1 MTCLGSVSTTP
12 RRHPGIRASLLTV
25 LRRFGLAAALAV
37 LPIASGLADPGP
49 SLDGRVEALL
59 ARMTLEEK
67 IGQLTL
73 VSNQPPFDPAAYVAD
88 IAAGRI
94 GALLN
99 FKAPPDVAVLQ
110 AAARRSR
117 LGIPLLFGADIL
129 HGYRT
134 IFPMPL
140 AEAASFDPAL
150 ARFASEMAAREAREA
165 GLNWTFAPDADL
177 SRDPRWGRMVE
188 GSGED
193 PHLGSV
199 FTRARV
205 EGFRAGGLATTLK
218 HFAGYGAPLGG
229 RDYDASTIAPADL
242 HDSFLPPFR
251 AGVEAGSESVMSG
264 LNSVN
269 GVPSTAN
276 EALLTGI
283 LRARWGFRGFV
294 VSDWAAI
301 LELQQHG
308 VAGDGA
314 EAARKALLAGVDMDM
329 ESRLYER
336 HLPDEVRAGRVP
348 LGAVDEAARRVLR
361 AKVGMGLF
369 ERPDIDPATPVPE
382 RLSDAMRR
390 AARAVARDTM
400 VLLRNEG
407 GVLPLAGPQRVAV
420 VGGMAAQGRDL
431 TGPHSAAVR
440 FEDGPPIVDALR
452 DRAARDGATVTFSA
466 GCEADCPSDAEFDA
480 AVEAARGA
488 DIVVAVLGEPLDAT
502 GEAASRASLRLP
514 GRQPELLQRLVETG
528 KPVILVLLAT
538 RPVELGP
545 VVDRLAGLVMAWF
558 PGTEGAGALAD
569 ILFGDHGPSARLPVT
584 WPRSIGQVPLTY
596 DGVPS
601 GRPHDPGNRFTL
613 RYVDEDLA
621 PLFPFGFG
629 LTYAAITYSDLRLP
643 EPRVSLGGTL
653 EVSVRI
659 ENAGTRAG
667 QEVVQLYVRQH
678 VSSRSRPRRQL
689 KAFRKVALE
698 PGRSETV
705 TFRLPAADFGFHRDD
720 GSYVVETGGFS
731 VFVGGSSDA
740 GLAAGFELVE

>member
-1 MTCLGSVSTTP
+1 MMGSGTVSP
-12 RRHPGIRASLLTV
+12 RTERRDGAGRCARHLALILLALV
-25 LRRFGLAAALAV
+25 L
-37 LPIASGLADPGP
+37 LPLSPSLADPGM

-73 VSNQPPFDPAAYVAD
+73 VSNQPPFDPAAYAPD
-88 IAAGRI
+88 IVAGRL
-94 GALLN
+94 GGLLN
-99 FKAPPDVAVLQ
+99 FKSPGDVAILQ

-134 IFPMPL
+134 VFPMPL
-140 AEAASFDPAL
+140 GEAASFDPPL
-150 ARFASEMAAREAREA
+150 ARFASEMAAREASEA

-193 PHLGSV
+193 PYLGRV

-218 HFAGYGAPLGG
+218 HFAGYGAPIGG
-229 RDYDASTIAPADL
+229 RDYDASAIAPADL

-251 AGVEAGSESVMSG
+251 AGIEAGSESVMSG

-269 GVPSTAN
+269 GVPSTVN

-283 LRARWGFRGFV
+283 LREKWGFRGFV
-294 VSDWAAI
+294 VSDWAAV

-308 VAGDGA
+308 VAADGA

-336 HLPDEVRAGRVP
+336 HLPEEVRSGRVP
-348 LGAVDEAARRVLR
+348 LRIVDEAVRRVLR
-361 AKVGMGLF
+361 AKFGMGLF
-369 ERPDIDPATPVPE
+369 ERPDIDPTTRSPE
-382 RLSDAMRR
+382 ILSETMRQ

-407 GVLPLAGPQRVAV
+407 ALLPLAGPKRIAL
-420 VGGMAAQGRDL
+420 VGGMAGQGRDL
-431 TGPHSAAVR
+431 TGPHAAKVR
-440 FEDGPPIVDALR
+440 FEDAPPIVDALR
-452 DRAARDGATVTFSA
+452 ARAERDGATVSFA
-466 GCEADCPSDAEFDA
+466 PGCEAECLSDEGFDA
-480 AVEAARGA
+480 ALEAARQA
-488 DIVVAVLGEPLDAT
+488 DIVVAVLGEPYEGI
-502 GEAASRASLRLP
+502 GEAASRASLRLV
-514 GRQPELLQRLVETG
+514 GRQSDLLQRLVETG

-545 VVDRLAGLVMAWF
+545 VVDRLAGLLMAWF
-558 PGTEGAGALAD
+558 PGTEGGAALAD
-569 ILFGDHGPSARLPVT
+569 ILFGDHAPSARLPVT
-584 WPRSIGQVPLTY
+584 WPRSVGQVPLTY

-629 LTYAAITYSDLRLP
+629 LSYGTVAYSDLQVVT
-643 EPRVSLGGTL
+643 PRVSRAGTL
-653 EVSVRI
+653 DISVQLGNTGRQAVREV
-659 ENAGTRAG
+659 A
-667 QEVVQLYVRQH
+667 QLYVRQI

-689 KAFRKVALE
+689 KAFRKVALQ
-698 PGRSETV
+698 PGQSETV
-705 TFRLPAADFGFHRDD
+705 TFRVPAAEFGFHRDD
-720 GSYVVETGGFS
+720 GSYVVEAGRYT
-731 VFVGGSSDA
+731 VFVGASSDA
-740 GLAAGFELVE
+740 ELGTGFEVVE